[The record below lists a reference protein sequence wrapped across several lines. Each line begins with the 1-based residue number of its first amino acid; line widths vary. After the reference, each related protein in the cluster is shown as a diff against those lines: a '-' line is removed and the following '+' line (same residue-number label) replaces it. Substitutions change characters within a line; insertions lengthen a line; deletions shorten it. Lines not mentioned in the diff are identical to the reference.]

1 MRSVLFVYKF
11 IECYMSALLCA
22 RVHVIG
28 VFKPIKSIITFKYN
42 DDDGDNIIVVRQYHY
57 NSV

>member
-1 MRSVLFVYKF
+1 
-11 IECYMSALLCA
+11 MSALLCA

-42 DDDGDNIIVVRQYHY
+42 DDDGDNIIVVRQYHCGH
-57 NSV
+57 NNNKCKKTSVL